1 MTRYAAV
8 LAVVLAVVLAGC
20 SGGSDPESAPTPS
33 ASSSPTAS
41 PTPVVPPAPPK
52 NRACYRLDYD
62 AAVADHSDAEP
73 VSCQREHTATTFYV
87 ADVPTPLDQVAA
99 QQCPDRLD
107 AFIGG
112 TTEDRRLTMLRPVWF
127 TPTREDVAAGAG
139 WFRCDVVALAADGK
153 LAPLTGQLAGVL
165 DEAESR
171 ARYAMCGTAEPGSP
185 DFQRVICSRPHTW
198 RAISVVPFTAR
209 TYPGTAAV
217 RDAGQEPCQAAG
229 AAVADD
235 SLDYRWGYEWPTA
248 EQWDAGQHYGRCWAP
263 A

>member
-8 LAVVLAVVLAGC
+8 LLVLLALAGC

-33 ASSSPTAS
+33 ASSSS
-41 PTPVVPPAPPK
+41 PTSTPTTAVPPASPK
-52 NRACYRLDYD
+52 NHACYQLAYD
-62 AAVADHSDAEP
+62 AAIADHSDAKP
-73 VSCQREHTATTFYV
+73 VSCGRPHTATTFYV
-87 ADVPTPLDQVAA
+87 GDVPNPVEQVAA
-99 QQCPDRLD
+99 TQCPERLD
-107 AFIGG
+107 AFLGG
-112 TTEDRRLTMLRPVWF
+112 GTEDRQLTMLRPVWF
-127 TPTREDVAAGAG
+127 TPTPEERDADAD

-153 LAPLTGQLAGVL
+153 LAPLTGPVAGAL

-171 ARYAMCGTAEPGSP
+171 DRYAMCGTAEPGSP

-209 TYPGTAAV
+209 TYPGEAAV
-217 RDAGQEPCQAAG
+217 RDAGQAPCQAAG
-229 AAVADD
+229 AAAADD
-235 SLDYRWGYEWPTA
+235 ALDYRWGYEWPTA